1 MKKLH
6 SFTFYALIAPVIT
19 LGAGSALAQQSL
31 DDDSDSQLES
41 TQRYQD
47 DMNSSP
53 TAIGGQSSQPGQAG
67 MKNRGYMDSV
77 PTNGT
82 HASNLIGAD
91 VKTAKDEDVGE
102 VNDLIIDDKGQVVA
116 IVVSVGGFLGM
127 GEKDVAIG
135 WNDVTRSA
143 ISDDNELQIKSTREG
158 LMSAPEFKKAD

>member
-6 SFTFYALIAPVIT
+6 SFTLYALIAPAIT
-19 LGAGSALAQQSL
+19 LGAGSVLAEKPIGL
-31 DDDSDSQLES
+31 DNDSQQKS
-41 TQRYQD
+41 TQG
-47 DMNSSP
+47 DMNSGP
-53 TAIGGQSSQPGQAG
+53 MAKGGQQSG
-67 MKNRGYMDSV
+67 MQHRGYMDAV

-91 VKTAKDEDVGE
+91 VKTAKGEDVGS
-102 VNDLIIDDKGQVVA
+102 VNDLIIDEKGQVAA

-135 WNDVTRSA
+135 WDDVTRSA
-143 ISDDNELQIKSTREG
+143 MSDDNELQIKSTREG

>member
-6 SFTFYALIAPVIT
+6 SFTFYALITPVIT
-19 LGAGSALAQQSL
+19 LGAGSVLAQPSSL
-31 DDDSDSQLES
+31 DNDSQQKS
-41 TQRYQD
+41 TQRNQG

-53 TAIGGQSSQPGQAG
+53 MAIQGQQNSQAG
-67 MKNRGYMDSV
+67 MKHRGYMDAA
-77 PTNGT
+77 PAKGT

-91 VKTAKDEDVGE
+91 VKTAKGENVGS
-102 VNDLIIDDKGQVVA
+102 VNDLIIDQKGQVVA

-135 WNDVTRSA
+135 WNEVTRSA
-143 ISDDNELQIKSTREG
+143 ISDDNALQIKSTREG